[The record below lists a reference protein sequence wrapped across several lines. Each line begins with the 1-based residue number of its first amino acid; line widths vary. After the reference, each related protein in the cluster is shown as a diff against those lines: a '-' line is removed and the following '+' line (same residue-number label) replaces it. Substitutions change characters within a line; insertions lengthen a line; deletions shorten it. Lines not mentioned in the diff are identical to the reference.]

1 MTSANILAGITQ
13 QVNFSPMCTEIRFTV
28 SKDCRD
34 LQSYKRLTSR
44 VILMLRKHMSV
55 TRIGFLS
62 FCVCVWV
69 SSQTCH
75 TPTIALA
82 MRIRRMTKG
91 STKAVTV
98 SSPSSNQARTW
109 SKVQLKVN
117 HHMKLLHNKKQH
129 ADLVLRF
136 GFHGQLNYCFGPCKI
151 FVKYKH
157 HVQCVFSWSCLNI

>member
-62 FCVCVWV
+62 FCVCECVITNLPHADN
-69 SSQTCH
+69 SIGNEDKKDDKRLH
-75 TPTIALA
+75 
-82 MRIRRMTKG
+82 KG
-91 STKAVTV
+91 SDSLLTL
-98 SSPSSNQARTW
+98 
-109 SKVQLKVN
+109 LKP
-117 HHMKLLHNKKQH
+117 
-129 ADLVLRF
+129 
-136 GFHGQLNYCFGPCKI
+136 GQNLK
-151 FVKYKH
+151 
-157 HVQCVFSWSCLNI
+157 